1 MAGSENRPVI
11 AVDLGGTKIEAALIT
26 PSGRI
31 LGRERV
37 PTMAAAGQ
45 TQVIKQINLG
55 IDNLRAQTGI
65 NIVDTAGICVAAAGP
80 VDMERGVI
88 TTSPHLPGWQSVP
101 LGKIIGERYQ
111 TNSFLINDA
120 KAAVLGE
127 HRFGAGRG
135 VNNFICI
142 TLGTGI
148 GGGIIT
154 NGKLYF
160 GQNGAAGEMGHMT
173 IDNHGLKCACGNTGC
188 WETLASG
195 SAIER
200 ETVRRLAAGEASVLR
215 SMSNDGAEAVTAS
228 MVGEAAR
235 QKDPLALSVIAW
247 AAGHLGT
254 GLVNLVNIFNP
265 EMIAIGGGLAK
276 TGPRLLDSA
285 IAIVRQRAFKLMAD
299 NAKIVP
305 AQLGDDIAVMG
316 AAAFVFE
323 KGQR

>member
-1 MAGSENRPVI
+1 VI
-11 AVDLGGTKIEAALIT
+11 AVDLGGTKIVAALVH
-26 PSGRI
+26 PSGRV

-45 TQVIKQINLG
+45 AQAIEQIYLG
-55 IDNLRAQTGI
+55 IDNLRAQTGVGI
-65 NIVDTAGICVAAAGP
+65 LETAGICVAAAGP
-80 VDMERGVI
+80 VDMDRGII

-111 TNSFLINDA
+111 TVSFLINDA

-127 HRFGAGRG
+127 HRFGAGQG
-135 VNNFICI
+135 TANFICI

-148 GGGIIT
+148 GGGIIS
-154 NGKLYF
+154 NGKMYF

-173 IDNHGLKCACGNTGC
+173 IDNHGIKCSCGNTGC

-200 ETVRRLAAGEASVLR
+200 ETVRCLADGEPSILK
-215 SMSNDGAEAVTAS
+215 SLLKDGAAVTAS
-228 MVGEAAR
+228 QVGEAAR
-235 QKDPLALSVIAW
+235 QNDALALSVISW

-276 TGPRLLDSA
+276 IGPLLIEPA
-285 IAIVRQRAFKLMAD
+285 IAVVRQRAFKLMAD
-299 NAKIVP
+299 NVAIVP
-305 AQLGDDIAVMG
+305 SKLGDDIAVLG
-316 AAAFVFE
+316 AAAYVFE
-323 KGQR
+323 KGM

>member
-1 MAGSENRPVI
+1 MAGSENHHVI
-11 AVDLGGTKIEAALIT
+11 AVDLGGTKIEAALISPT
-26 PSGRI
+26 GQI

-45 TQVIKQINLG
+45 TQVIKQIYLG
-55 IDNLRAQTGI
+55 IDNLRAQT
-65 NIVDTAGICVAAAGP
+65 NVDTAEIAGICIAAAGP
-80 VDMERGVI
+80 VDMDRGII
-88 TTSPHLPGWQSVP
+88 TTAPHLPGWQSVP

-111 TNSFLINDA
+111 IESFLINDA

-148 GGGIIT
+148 GGGIII

-195 SAIER
+195 SAIAR
-200 ETVRRLAAGEASVLR
+200 ETTRRLAAGEVSLLR
-215 SMSNDGAEAVTAS
+215 ALLKNGADAVTAS

-235 QKDPLALSVIAW
+235 QNDPLALNVIAW

-276 TGPRLLDSA
+276 IGPRLLDPA
-285 IAIVRQRAFKLMAD
+285 IALVRQRAFKLMAD
-299 NAKIVP
+299 NVKIVP
-305 AQLGDDIAVMG
+305 SKLGDDIAVMG
-316 AAAFVFE
+316 AAAYVFE
-323 KGQR
+323 KGKR